1 MCFPSNSIPMS
12 SSLQPAIKGHRVITL
27 KMAWKTSWIV
37 RLNSIGYLVSNSLT
51 STGVKNFKTDGNQCE
66 EPISSALL
74 RANILYFSQMK
85 PLHRLTSRLHYSLF
99 LSRLMVASVLR
110 VDDLLDSDFLQALCF
125 VFSKG
130 SSAFIA
136 FAPHCSGLASLPI
149 SPVIL
154 LCTRY
159 FSRANLFPRM
169 ERIAYLRE
177 RNFTPGS
184 CSGQISRQLLIGWGE
199 LGSASSWSKPSPGTQ
214 PCHDDGQGNWSCR
227 QSR

>member
-1 MCFPSNSIPMS
+1 MLITSRQKEANVKSPFLELCLGQTFFTSHRW
-12 SSLQPAIKGHRVITL
+12 SLYTDSPLSFIVVYCLRSAWLPVSWGWTISWTL
-27 KMAWKTSWIV
+27 S
-37 RLNSIGYLVSNSLT
+37 
-51 STGVKNFKTDGNQCE
+51 
-66 EPISSALL
+66 ISS
-74 RANILYFSQMK
+74 
-85 PLHRLTSRLHYSLF
+85 
-99 LSRLMVASVLR
+99 
-110 VDDLLDSDFLQALCF
+110 DSLQALCF

-136 FAPHCSGLASLPI
+136 FALPCSGLASLSI

-159 FSRANLFPRM
+159 FPRANLFPRM
-169 ERIAYLRE
+169 ERIAYLGE

-214 PCHDDGQGNWSCR
+214 PFHDDGQGKWSCR